1 MSVGFVMLVHTALD
15 RAAQVARHL
24 AASGCPVVIHAD
36 RKVDRAAFDG
46 FRAGLSDLP
55 GIGFATRRHRCE
67 WGMWAIVGATL
78 DASEDLLRAHPG
90 LDHVYLCSGACL
102 PLRPVPE
109 LVAYLAARPETD
121 FIESVTID
129 DVMWS
134 KGGFDHDRF
143 ALRFPVSFRKRRRL
157 FDALTAAQKRLGL
170 VRRLPAGIVPH
181 LGSQWWCLS
190 RPTLE
195 AILTDPLRPGYDR
208 FFRSVWIPD
217 ESYFQTLVRLHSRR
231 VESRSLTLSKFD
243 HHGRPHSFYDDHLQ
257 LLRRSDCFFARKIWP
272 RADRLYD
279 AFLSNDPAVVK
290 NAEPNP
296 GKIDRLFSR
305 ATDRRVQ
312 GRPGLTMQSRYPARW
327 LDTARTAAPYSVFCG
342 FSEAFEGFEA
352 WLAKATGLRVHGHL
366 YAPARVE
373 FAGGARVY
381 NGGLSDS
388 ARLRDYHPEAFLANL
403 IWATRGERQ
412 CFMFGPRDDQAVL
425 PFVAG
430 DQNAQVSIV
439 AGAWA
444 LSLHVRE
451 RAGEMTGAALRREAA
466 RLQRAELEQLAL
478 MRASWVKARV
488 RAWSL
493 AEFLEA
499 PMENLMPILDEIA
512 PRAPRRPTEAPV
524 LARTEGLGA
533 FLQRLKNDGTHL
545 HLPGD
550 FPLGDPPP
558 AASAERPRPYL
569 VT

>member
-36 RKVDRAAFDG
+36 RKVKRAAFEPFRDG
-46 FRAGLSDLP
+46 LADTP
-55 GIGFATRRHRCE
+55 GIDFASRRHACE
-67 WGMWAIVGATL
+67 WGMWGIVGATL
-78 DASEDLLRAHPG
+78 DASEDLLARHPG
-90 LDHVYLCSGACL
+90 LRHVYLCSGACL
-102 PLRPVPE
+102 PLRPLPE
-109 LVAYLAARPETD
+109 LKAYLAARPRTD

-129 DVMWS
+129 DVSWT

-157 FDALTAAQKRLGL
+157 FDLVTGAQRRLGMA
-170 VRRLPAGIVPH
+170 RRPPESVVPH
-181 LGSQWWCLS
+181 LGSQWWCLT
-190 RPTLE
+190 RATLE
-195 AILTDPLRPGYDR
+195 AILTDPRRAEYDR

-217 ESYFQTLVRLHSRR
+217 EGYFQSLVRLHSGK

-243 HHGRPHSFYDDHLQ
+243 HFGRPHSFYDDHLQ

-272 RADRLYD
+272 RADRLY
-279 AFLSNDPAVVK
+279 ASFLSNDPRVTK

-305 ATDRRVQ
+305 ATDQRVQ
-312 GRPGLTMQSRYPARW
+312 GRPGLVMQSRFPAGG

-342 FSEAFEGFEA
+342 FAETFEGFEA

-366 YAPARVE
+366 FAPSRAE

-381 NGGLSDS
+381 NGGIADS
-388 ARLRDYHPEAFLANL
+388 ATLRDYNPEAFLANL
-403 IWATRGERQ
+403 VWATRGERQ
-412 CFMFGPRDDQAVL
+412 CFMFGPADAQAIL
-425 PFVAG
+425 RLVAG
-430 DQNAQVSIV
+430 DHNAQVSII

-444 LSLHVRE
+444 LTLHARE
-451 RAGEMTGAALRREAA
+451 RTGDLAGAALRQEAA
-466 RLQRAELEQLAL
+466 RLQRIELEQLRL
-478 MRASWVKARV
+478 MRSNWVKARV

-493 AEFLEA
+493 AEFTES
-499 PMENLMPILDEIA
+499 PMENLAPILDELA

-524 LARTEGLGA
+524 LASLEGFGA
-533 FLQRLKNDGTHL
+533 FLQRLKNDGMNL

-550 FPLGDPPP
+550 FPAGVAMS
-558 AASAERPRPYL
+558 AAATERPRPYL
-569 VT
+569 VR